1 MREPTCTPCVVRRIA
16 FYNREILPRMLVTF
30 PLREEGGRRC
40 GAARCDGRWTSS
52 ETCKRR
58 KSSGARTYYSRVK
71 TRKNENR
78 CGIARN
84 FSYKESAL
92 KNSHVLARGKKCEKS
107 ENFLSWSNAR
117 ERKEVI
123 KIESSQRYA
132 RGNTVIMKLCK
143 KKKNRWQEMSLH

>member
-16 FYNREILPRMLVTF
+16 FYNREILSRMLVTF
-30 PLREEGGRRC
+30 PLRGEGGYD
-40 GAARCDGRWTSS
+40 AARRDGRWTSS

-107 ENFLSWSNAR
+107 ENFLSWSNVR

-123 KIESSQRYA
+123 KIVSSQRYA
-132 RGNTVIMKLCK
+132 PENTVIMKLY
-143 KKKNRWQEMSLH
+143 KKNEESMTRDISIH